1 MTKML
6 RQKSKYLEN
15 EKSFLVRCNKKIF
28 FNIIK
33 VLSVL
38 KICPNAESAP
48 LSFGRSLAT
57 KYVLLNNKPCMT
69 RPAIIDLN
77 PVEPTYYPFM
87 ITLDD
92 ACNESC
98 NAVEADNAD
107 VTLYENMCS
116 E

>member
-1 MTKML
+1 ML

-38 KICPNAESAP
+38 KICPKAESAP

-98 NAVEADNAD
+98 NAVEVDNAD